1 MQMMIPMVIM
11 AIESDDDRAYMTVLY
26 ERHYPL
32 MLKMAWKYTKELSN
46 VEDIVSDSCTAI
58 IERLDTVRSLS
69 EKAQTAYIVTTVR
82 NTAIDFYRRQ
92 QREKNR
98 HLPYDE
104 KKEYADPGS
113 LEQKILLQEEIN
125 GVLQAIQTLP
135 EREKDILRLKYHHGM
150 ATKEIAL
157 ETGLAE
163 STIRVLLGRARQ
175 HLKHLLYEGGAK

>member
-1 MQMMIPMVIM
+1 M
-11 AIESDDDRAYMTVLY
+11 ALFELKSQSQNISLENVKEDYRTAKRAGQYRFS
-26 ERHYPL
+26 EQ
-32 MLKMAWKYTKELSN
+32 
-46 VEDIVSDSCTAI
+46 AI
-58 IERLDTVRSLS
+58 YFP
-69 EKAQTAYIVTTVR
+69 A
-82 NTAIDFYRRQ
+82 FPG
-92 QREKNR
+92 NR
-98 HLPYDE
+98 YLPYDE

-125 GVLQAIQTLP
+125 NVLQAIQILP